1 MSRNGTEAIGEK
13 GDLLVLGGG
22 LTGLALA
29 AAVGGAGYEVLVVER
44 EAYGRMLTA
53 PYDGRVTAI
62 ARGSKLL
69 LEALGVWPG
78 IAPHAE
84 PIREILVAEAD
95 SPVEVRYDSAEIDG
109 EPLGWIVENR
119 HIRAALLA
127 RVRKLATVRLR
138 DGEAVAEIRREE
150 FAARL
155 RLASGRR
162 LSAPLLAVCEG
173 RLSESR
179 ARLGIGARRWD
190 YGQTG
195 IVCTLVHERP
205 HRGVAVERF
214 FPDGPFAVLPMPGNR
229 SSIVWALEE
238 ERAAAMRVLDDDA
251 FAVEV
256 AERFGDRLGKLRLEG
271 PRWYYPLVLVWS
283 ERYADWRVA
292 LVGDAARG
300 IHPISGQGW
309 NLALRDVAAVA
320 ETVVERLRLGLDPGE
335 PAALESYEA
344 WRRFDSLALVAVTD
358 GINRL
363 FANDLLPLKLA
374 RNVGLAL
381 VERLPPAKRFFM
393 RHAMGLVGDLPRLMR
408 GEPL

>member
-1 MSRNGTEAIGEK
+1 MGMSGTETGCLA

-29 AAVGGAGYEVLVVER
+29 AAVGGAGYQVLVVER
-44 EAYGRMLTA
+44 DRYPRMLA
-53 PYDGRVTAI
+53 GPYDGRATAV
-62 ARGSKLL
+62 ARGSKRLL
-69 LEALGVWPG
+69 DALGVWPA
-78 IAPHAE
+78 ILPHAE
-84 PIREILVAEAD
+84 PIREILVAEAG
-95 SPVEVRYDSAEIDG
+95 SPVEVRYDSMELDG

-119 HIRAALLA
+119 RIREALLG
-127 RVRKLATVRLR
+127 RVRELPAVRLFE
-138 DGEAVAEIRREE
+138 GEEVAEIRRDA

-155 RLASGRR
+155 ALASGRR
-162 LSAPLLAVCEG
+162 LSAPLLAICEG
-173 RLSESR
+173 RLSRSR
-179 ARLGIGARRWD
+179 ERLGIGARRWD

-195 IVCTLVHERP
+195 IVCTLRHERP
-205 HRGVAVERF
+205 HGGVAVERF
-214 FPDGPFAVLPMPGNR
+214 FPDGPFAVLPMPGDR
-229 SSIVWALEE
+229 SSIVWALEDGL
-238 ERAAAMRVLDDDA
+238 AAAMRELDDTA
-251 FAVEV
+251 FAAEVE
-256 AERFGDRLGKLRLEG
+256 ERFGDRLGAVSVEG

-283 ERYADWRVA
+283 ERYTDWRVA
-292 LVGDAARG
+292 LVGDTARG

-344 WRRFDSLALVAVTD
+344 WRRFDSLALVAITD

-363 FANDLLPLKLA
+363 FANDLLPLRLA

-393 RHAMGLVGDLPRLMR
+393 RHAMGMVGDLPRLMR